1 MLRWIRLLINGDTIA
16 QTRTKHVIY
25 WHVKLDV
32 HDILLAENLPAESF
46 LDTGN
51 RHAFENGGPALA
63 LHPDFAARVW
73 ESRSCAALCLTGGL
87 LDDIRTR
94 LWRRAVMPAKAAKRD
109 RSHDPRSDPQRYHV

>member
-1 MLRWIRLLINGDTIA
+1 MINGDTIV

-25 WHVKLDV
+25 WHVELDV

-63 LHPDFAARVW
+63 LHPDFAARVS

-94 LWRRAVMPAKAAKRD
+94 LWRRAVMPAFSREAGQTA
-109 RSHDPRSDPQRYHV
+109 